1 MKKFDEIK
9 AENDKY
15 IEAEKAQREN
25 KAEGQV
31 A

>member
-15 IEAEKAQREN
+15 IEAEKALRETN
-25 KAEGQV
+25 VEGQV

>member
-15 IEAEKAQREN
+15 IEAEKAQREKN
-25 KAEGQV
+25 TDGQV